1 MATLPLI
8 VYREPGIDAVLLRTE
23 NMSRESVT
31 ISCIV
36 TDPMQL
42 SREPFYD
49 DHIKSCIASFT
60 SLLDL
65 LIKRKEPIQTLNG
78 QVGTRSE
85 VDRIRTTQA

>member
-1 MATLPLI
+1 MQA
-8 VYREPGIDAVLLRTE
+8 
-23 NMSRESVT
+23 
-31 ISCIV
+31 IV

-42 SREPFYD
+42 SREPFYED
-49 DHIKSCIASFT
+49 YITLCIASFT

-65 LIKRKEPIQTLNG
+65 LIERKEPIQTLNG

>member
-1 MATLPLI
+1 M
-8 VYREPGIDAVLLRTE
+8 
-23 NMSRESVT
+23 T

-42 SREPFYD
+42 SREPFYESY
-49 DHIKSCIASFT
+49 IILCIASFT

-78 QVGTRSE
+78 QVGIQSE
-85 VDRIRTTQA
+85 ADKIRTT